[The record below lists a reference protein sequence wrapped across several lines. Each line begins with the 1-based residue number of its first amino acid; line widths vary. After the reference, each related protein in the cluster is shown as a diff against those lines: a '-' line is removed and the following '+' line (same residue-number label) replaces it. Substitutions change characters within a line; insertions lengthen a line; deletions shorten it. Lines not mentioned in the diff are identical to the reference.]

1 MKRHPEAEPGGRRL
15 LAPVQITHTNVPYSL
30 KLYEKEDISLE
41 IRVAQRATSIKPSP
55 TLAVTAKAA
64 ELKAAGRDI
73 IALSAGEPDFDT
85 PAHIKEAAIKA
96 IRDGKTKYT
105 AAGGMPELKRAV
117 ADKFQR
123 ENDLAYD
130 PDQILVSCGAKHSI
144 YNLMQALL
152 NPGDEVIIPSPYWV
166 SYPDMAKL
174 AGAEPVVIRA
184 GIKNRFKITPKQLG
198 RFITDKTRLLI
209 INSPSNPTG
218 VSYTGAELT
227 EIAAVL
233 VEYPDIVILTDDIYE
248 HILWGQDGFLNI
260 VNVCP
265 ELGNRTVVVNGVSKA
280 YSMTGWRIGFL
291 GGPLSLAKAAQK
303 IQSQSTSNPSSVSQY
318 AALAALNGDQSYIR
332 ESREVFKQRHDFVHA
347 GLNSIDGVECTASD
361 GTFYSFPDMQG
372 VIDRLDGIKNDIELG
387 AYLLEQAE
395 VALVPGSAFG
405 AKGYMRLSYAT
416 SMENLETALERLK
429 AALG

>member
-1 MKRHPEAEPGGRRL
+1 M
-15 LAPVQITHTNVPYSL
+15 
-30 KLYEKEDISLE
+30 E

-85 PAHIKEAAIKA
+85 PTHIKEAAIKA
-96 IRDGKTKYT
+96 IHDGKTKYT
-105 AAGGMPELKRAV
+105 AAGGMPDLKQAV
-117 ADKFQR
+117 ADKFHR
-123 ENDLAYD
+123 ENALAYE
-130 PDQILVSCGAKHSI
+130 PDQVLVSCGAKHSI

-218 VSYTGAELT
+218 VSYSRAELA
-227 EIAAVL
+227 EIATVL

-248 HILWGQDGFLNI
+248 HILWGQDGFKNI

-265 ELGNRTVVVNGVSKA
+265 ELYDRTVVVNGVSKA
-280 YSMTGWRIGFL
+280 YSMTGWRIGYL
-291 GGPLSLAKAAQK
+291 GAPLPLVKAAQK
-303 IQSQSTSNPSSVSQY
+303 IQSQSTSNASSISQY
-318 AALAALNGDQSYIR
+318 AAIAALNGDQAYIN
-332 ESREVFKQRHDFVHA
+332 ESMAIFKQRHDFVHA
-347 GLNSIDGVECTASD
+347 GLNDIPGVECTASD
-361 GTFYSFPDMQG
+361 GTFYSFPNMQG
-372 VIDRLDGIKNDIELG
+372 VIDKLDNINNDIELG
-387 AYLLEQAE
+387 EYLLEQAE

-416 SMENLETALERLK
+416 SMENLEIAIGRLK
-429 AALG
+429 DALG

>member
-1 MKRHPEAEPGGRRL
+1 MENK
-15 LAPVQITHTNVPYSL
+15 
-30 KLYEKEDISLE
+30 
-41 IRVAQRATSIKPSP
+41 VAQRAANIKPSP

-85 PAHIKEAAIKA
+85 PEHIKEAAIKA

-105 AAGGMPELKRAV
+105 AAGGMPELKQAV
-117 ADKFQR
+117 ADKFRR
-123 ENDLAYD
+123 ENSLVYE

-144 YNLMQALL
+144 YNVMQALL

-174 AGAEPVVIRA
+174 AGAEPVAIRA
-184 GIKNRFKITPKQLG
+184 GIRQRFKITGKQLE
-198 RFITDKTRLLI
+198 RFITDNTRLVML
-209 INSPSNPTG
+209 NSPSNPTG
-218 VSYTGAELT
+218 VSYTDTELAEL
-227 EIAAVL
+227 AAVL
-233 VEYPDIVILTDDIYE
+233 VEHPEIVVLTDDIYE
-248 HILWGQDGFLNI
+248 HILWGQDGFRNI
-260 VNVCP
+260 LNVCP
-265 ELGNRTVVVNGVSKA
+265 ELAARTVVVNGVSKA
-280 YSMTGWRIGFL
+280 YSMTGWRIGYL
-291 GGPLSLAKAAQK
+291 GGPVSLVKAAQK

-318 AALAALNGDQSYIR
+318 AALAALNGDQTYIN
-332 ESREVFKQRHDFVHA
+332 ESTAIFKQRHDFVHA
-347 GLNSIDGVECTASD
+347 GLNAIDGVECTAAD
-361 GTFYSFPDMQG
+361 GTFYSFPNMQG

-387 AYLLEQAE
+387 EYLLEQAE

-416 SMENLETALERLK
+416 SMENLETAIERLR